1 MECSSSTR
9 KGCLSSEHP
18 AASGPEVAQAL
29 HDLHAGEKAKARNKL
44 VRVCYSER
52 LVGLLRNRE
61 ISASVHR
68 RAGPKAAQD
77 FARLLA
83 AEGKRE

>member
-1 MECSSSTR
+1 
-9 KGCLSSEHP
+9 
-18 AASGPEVAQAL
+18 
-29 HDLHAGEKAKARNKL
+29 
-44 VRVCYSER
+44 
-52 LVGLLRNRE
+52 LLRNRE

-83 AEGKRE
+83 AEGKHR